1 MPTYDYRCAAC
12 GHDLEVFQSIHDSVL
27 RKCPKCKK
35 AKLERL
41 IGPGAGILFKGGGF
55 YQTDYRSENYKKGES
70 AEKASNAPAAP
81 TAPAADGAPS
91 KDAAPTKKASEGS
104 KPPKPGKTNEKK
116 SD

>member
-12 GHDLEVFQSIHDSVL
+12 GHDLEVFQSIHDLVL
-27 RKCPKCKK
+27 KKCPKCKK

-70 AEKASNAPAAP
+70 AEKASSAPAAE
-81 TAPAADGAPS
+81 GASS
-91 KDAAPTKKASEGS
+91 KDAAPVKKASES
-104 KPPKPGKTNEKK
+104 PKAPKPGKTNEKK